1 MARYNPQTKR
11 LQKSKSLAKTRIR
24 RSQKAI
30 NKIANS
36 TRFTDNLSE
45 VLDTA
50 GAFAKAGMSIEAATA
65 DTAEEGREA
74 VGLER
79 TDTDLSMWEKLGRRF
94 KGPEDTTESV
104 YGDEYDGKQDVHTYK
119 TSELRNIGKETIAGT
134 AVGTLAERGAENWS
148 DIAGTSSTQT
158 FTPRVNR
165 EGQLET
171 YGVEVND
178 KLEINQDSPR
188 SFRQRTLDNVTSKP
202 TNELM
207 TDEEWQAS
215 NDEYDKTFGDAW
227 QQRNIDKSSFATSSD
242 APAFRSTTGLD
253 KDNLDI
259 SRAFADAGEINL
271 DEVPDIDV
279 MSTEYQAPNLIG
291 KYTDVNESQYGEIT
305 PPEPNKPTFGQKA
318 KGFASNLF
326 ESVGEGLDKIFKRNA
341 QDTIEKE
348 VPITN
353 IDKKAIQDVNLD
365 AKHSNQ
371 ALKAGDNNKPAPTIL
386 KDTSP
391 TENTPTSVDNKET
404 AASLD
409 DVWKSQYSSYD
420 AALKGR
426 SLFEKT
432 GISDGFTPLDNYALH
447 KKEQMLLVA

>member
-1 MARYNPQTKR
+1 
-11 LQKSKSLAKTRIR
+11 
-24 RSQKAI
+24 
-30 NKIANS
+30 
-36 TRFTDNLSE
+36 
-45 VLDTA
+45 
-50 GAFAKAGMSIEAATA
+50 
-65 DTAEEGREA
+65 
-74 VGLER
+74 
-79 TDTDLSMWEKLGRRF
+79 MWEKLGRRF
-94 KGPEDTTESV
+94 KGPEDTAESV
-104 YGDEYDGKQDVHTYK
+104 YGEEYDGKQNVHTYK
-119 TSELRNIGKETIAGT
+119 TSELRNIGKETLAGT
-134 AVGTLAERGAENWS
+134 AVSTLAKRGAENWS

-158 FTPRVNR
+158 FTPKVNR

-178 KLEINQDSPR
+178 KLQINQDSPR
-188 SFRQRTLDNVTSKP
+188 SFRQRTLDNMP
-202 TNELM
+202 E
-207 TDEEWQAS
+207 
-215 NDEYDKTFGDAW
+215 KTTTPKLKVVDQEVVDAGK
-227 QQRNIDKSSFATSSD
+227 IDKSSFASSD
-242 APAFRSTTGLD
+242 DSGFRLTTGLD

-371 ALKAGDNNKPAPTIL
+371 ALKAGDNNQPAPTIL

-391 TENTPTSVDNKET
+391 TENTPTNANNKET
-404 AASLD
+404 AANLD

-447 KKEQMLLVA
+447 TAEKYAISGLNPSDAWGSERWQTTMNQGMADYSKSYYSRGDTPHKGDWLDDGLNVIFDSSRFH